1 MLMAPSEKKMWK
13 KLPSNNHANQALE
26 NKNDYKLAFGG
37 KKIIRMLG
45 NEKLPV
51 LACLLENPNYIDI
64 NNFYQRRSS
73 WDKEAQSRLIESFLY
88 NFPVPSITLYQKGHN
103 SYIVVD
109 GKQRIL
115 AIKDFYDNKLQLT
128 GLELNPELNGLT
140 YNQIPENFKEN
151 INRRP
156 IDTVVL
162 LTDNTFNA
170 EEVCQQNRTVFERL
184 NRTSISEP
192 LTNQEFRSYVYYG
205 KLNQL
210 LIDLAT
216 SSIFASSWEIP
227 IDEPE
232 KLATNKL
239 HQSMEN
245 AELILDFFALRH
257 LQGYQGKLQ
266 DFLDIYMFRS
276 MSFKNEDIQFLK
288 EMFLQTITLA
298 HDIYKENL
306 FKPFNVKLNN
316 WAEKADKAYYIAVL
330 VGLSRHLHS
339 LDLLVERKLSIV
351 EETKKMFEKDELGL
365 FTHKIY
371 TTTDI
376 LQRKIQLFD
385 DMLSRVIA
393 G

>member
-1 MLMAPSEKKMWK
+1 MAPSEKNVWK
-13 KLPSNNHANQALE
+13 KLPLKSHVNQASD

-45 NEKLPV
+45 SEKLPV
-51 LACLLENPNYIDI
+51 LARLLENPNYIDV
-64 NNFYQRRSS
+64 NNFYQRRLS
-73 WDKEAQSRLIESFLY
+73 WDKQAQSRLIESFLY
-88 NFPVPSITLYQKGHN
+88 NFPVPSITLYEKGHK
-103 SYIVVD
+103 SYIVID

-140 YNQIPENFKEN
+140 YNQIPEIFKEN

-156 IDTVVL
+156 INTVVL
-162 LTDNTFNA
+162 LEDKTFNT
-170 EEVCQQNRTVFERL
+170 EEVSQLNRTVFERL

-210 LIDLAT
+210 LIDLAS

-239 HQSMEN
+239 HQYMED
-245 AELILDFFALRH
+245 AELILYFFALRH

-266 DFLDIYMFRS
+266 DFLDIYMFIS
-276 MSFKNEDIQFLK
+276 MNFKNEDIQFLK
-288 EMFLQTITLA
+288 EMFIKTIKLA
-298 HDIYKENL
+298 HDIYKEKL
-306 FKPFNVKLNN
+306 FKPFDVKLNN
-316 WAEKADKAYYIAVL
+316 WAEKADRTYYTAVM
-330 VGLSRHLHS
+330 VGLSRHLHQI
-339 LDLLVERKLSIV
+339 DILVERKFGIV
-351 EETKKMFEKDELGL
+351 EETKKMFEKDESGL
-365 FTHKIY
+365 FTDKMD

-385 DMLSRVIA
+385 DMLTKVIA

>member
-1 MLMAPSEKKMWK
+1 MLMAPSEKKMWR
-13 KLPSNNHANQALE
+13 KLPSNNHVNE
-26 NKNDYKLAFGG
+26 GNDNKNDYKLAFGG
-37 KKIIRMLG
+37 KKIIKMLG
-45 NEKLPV
+45 SEKLPV
-51 LACLLENPNYIDI
+51 LARLLDNPNYIDI
-64 NNFYQRRSS
+64 NNSYQRRLS
-73 WDKEAQSRLIESFLY
+73 WDKQAQSRLIESFLY

-103 SYIVVD
+103 SFIVVD
-109 GKQRIL
+109 GKQRII
-115 AIKDFYDNKLQLT
+115 AIRDFYDNKLELT

-151 INRRP
+151 INRRS
-156 IDTVVL
+156 IDTIAL

-170 EEVCQQNRTVFERL
+170 EEVCQQNRTIFERL
-184 NRTSISEP
+184 NRTSIGEP

-205 KLNQL
+205 KLNEL
-210 LIDLAT
+210 LIDLAS

-239 HQSMEN
+239 HQNLED
-245 AELILDFFALRH
+245 AELILYFFALRH

-288 EMFLQTITLA
+288 EIFLKTIKLA

-306 FKPFNVKLNN
+306 FKPFNAKLNN
-316 WAEKADKAYYIAVL
+316 WAKKADKVYYTAVL
-330 VGLSRHLHS
+330 VGLSRHLHQI
-339 LDLLVERKLSIV
+339 DILVERKLSIV
-351 EETKKMFEKDELGL
+351 EETKKMFEEDESSL
-365 FTHKIY
+365 FTDKIY

-376 LQRKIQLFD
+376 LKRKIQLFN